1 MRPHSLT
8 ISGFLAYGSEVTIDF
23 DDLSSSGL
31 FLVYGDTGAGKTTIF
46 DAISYALFNKVPGQR
61 SKTSSASENYRSHH
75 ADPRTDTYVIL
86 DASVGQRRLRIHR
99 SPKYIRPKRVG
110 EGTTEEKARVTIE
123 EWNGKDWDALVESV
137 SAADHEIDNWIQL
150 SAEQFFKLVLLPQ
163 GEFAEFLKDS
173 GKDRDKIL
181 RKLFDVDA
189 YVGIERWFSDEED
202 KRVQNRYTAEGN
214 LEVSKARVA
223 AFLGKETSEIKSTEW
238 LDEQI
243 SAIDKTLPKLNDELS
258 VKNLTFEK
266 ALEAETGAKTK
277 FETYRK
283 YQDAKTELSTKE
295 AAWEVFRNDN
305 LDLIPASI
313 TDAKYLSEIRKF
325 ERNLEN
331 KISDAAKIN
340 SLIKDWAT
348 EHKTYLDKT
357 ELILSESQKIS
368 DNTTIVA
375 SNQKSLKELDEKQ
388 SKVDELFRN
397 SEEAKNKVEPLDNLL
412 SNFKNLVDQREEVS
426 VLAEKIAT
434 TQAEVSEFSFSENEK
449 KSLEERIE
457 KLLPGIEALTGR
469 ITTLERDLE
478 VILKIESAQKS
489 LGPLRQN
496 LNEFEV
502 AERTA
507 EEALKLARDHFV
519 ESQAGELAKLLAEGV
534 QCPVCGSSEHP
545 KKAAIS
551 QESNRDVLDRTE
563 KAFRVASKKRELAA
577 ESLQKPHADIAAFE
591 ATLSDPT
598 FVEKAKLDSL
608 LIEQRNALVSSIT
621 ELENARKSK
630 NIIEANE
637 ARANILMLAI
647 TNDSAR
653 HGELVVGCGKLEKQ
667 IKKDSDKLIGINQ
680 ELSLGLISKKLN
692 EVQSLMVN
700 LITQYKEA
708 AGAKV
713 EYDQLKSDLNA
724 KSTEIAVSQAKVD
737 AAKVST
743 EESLTRILGLEKQL
757 KIERGDEPVAAE
769 ITSIQSEL
777 ERIKELAEVGDAIK
791 TSVSNAKAIVKNFNS
806 AEFNES
812 VDVIQTEEI
821 RIAAEMER
829 QEAIAALGTAEK
841 LKSDISANRT
851 ELLDSFNALTETNTA
866 LEELQKISRH
876 VGGQGPK
883 KTPLVQY
890 YLSAMLKQVLHEAN
904 GVLQEITDNRYT
916 LYNDNEAG
924 GRGQVFLTIAV
935 TDSWT
940 GESRPSYTLSG
951 GETFVCSLALALGLA
966 NSVKQGAGLDS
977 LFIDEGFGTLDQTYL
992 ESVMQSL
999 DRLRSTGKLIGLISH
1014 VSELKQRIPTRVHV
1028 IKGRQGST
1036 IEMDLED
1043 ES

>member
-8 ISGFLAYGSEVTIDF
+8 ISGFLAYGGEVTINF

-61 SKTSSASENYRSHH
+61 AKTSSASENYRSHH
-75 ADPRTDTYVIL
+75 ANSKTDTYVIL

-110 EGTTEEKARVTIE
+110 EGTTEEKAKVTVE
-123 EWNGKDWDALVESV
+123 EWNGSDWDALVTSV
-137 SAADHEIDNWIQL
+137 SGADHEINNWIQL

-202 KRVQNRYTAEGN
+202 RRVKKRYSAESN
-214 LEVSKARVA
+214 VEVAKAKVG

-238 LDEQI
+238 LDDQI
-243 SAIDKTLPKLNDELS
+243 SAIDKILPNLNEELS
-258 VKNLTFEK
+258 SKNLAFEK
-266 ALEAETGAKTK
+266 ALEAETIAKTK
-277 FETYRK
+277 FQTYRK
-283 YQDAKTELSTKE
+283 YQDAKTDLDTKQ
-295 AAWEVFRNDN
+295 AAWEEFRANN
-305 LDLIPASI
+305 LALIPSSV
-313 TDAKYLSEIRKF
+313 TEAKYLSALGKI
-325 ERNLEN
+325 ERDLEN
-331 KISDAAKIN
+331 KISDASKVN
-340 SLIKDWAT
+340 SLIEDWAI
-348 EHKTYLDKT
+348 EQKTYLGKT
-357 ELILSESQKIS
+357 ELILSEGQKIS
-368 DNTTIVA
+368 DNTTFVA
-375 SNQKSLKELDEKQ
+375 SNQKILKELGDKQ
-388 SKVDELFRN
+388 SKVDELFRG
-397 SEEAKNKVEPLDNLL
+397 SEEAKNKVEPLESLL
-412 SNFKNLVDQREEVS
+412 SNFENLVNQREEIS
-426 VLAEKIAT
+426 VLAEKIVT
-434 TQAEVSEFSFSENEK
+434 TQHEVSELSLSEDEK
-449 KSLEERIE
+449 KTLEERIE
-457 KLLPGIEALTGR
+457 RLLPGIETLTGR
-469 ITTLERDLE
+469 ITTLERDLD

-489 LGPLRQN
+489 LGPLQQN
-496 LNEFEV
+496 LKVSEKE
-502 AERTA
+502 ELTA
-507 EEALKLARDHFV
+507 EESLKMARDHFV

-551 QESNRDVLDRTE
+551 QESNRDVLDQAE
-563 KAFRVASKKRELAA
+563 KSFRAASRKRELAA
-577 ESLQKPHADIAAFE
+577 ESLQKPLADIAAFK

-608 LIEQRNALVSSIT
+608 LIEQRNALVSSKT

-630 NIIEANE
+630 ITIEANE
-637 ARANILMLAI
+637 ARANFLTLAI

-653 HGELVVGCGKLEKQ
+653 HGELVIGCGKLEKH

-680 ELSLGLISKKLN
+680 ELSVELISQKLR
-692 EVQSLMVN
+692 EVQSSMVT
-700 LITQYKEA
+700 LTTQHKEA
-708 AGAKV
+708 AAAKV
-713 EYDQLKSDLNA
+713 DYEKLKGDLNA
-724 KSTEIAVSQAKVD
+724 KLTEIAVSQAKID
-737 AAKVST
+737 AAKASS

-757 KIERGDEPVAAE
+757 KIERGEEPVAVE
-769 ITSIQSEL
+769 ITSIQNEL
-777 ERIKELAEVGDAIK
+777 VRIKELVEEGGAIN
-791 TSVSNAKAIVKNFNS
+791 TSVSNAKAIVKNFNL
-806 AEFNES
+806 ADFKES
-812 VDVIQTEEI
+812 VDVTHAEEI
-821 RIAAEMER
+821 RIAAELER

-841 LKSDISANRT
+841 LKSDINANRN
-851 ELLDSFNALTETNTA
+851 ELLNSFNTLYETSTA

-904 GVLQEITDNRYT
+904 GVLQEITDNRYA

-966 NSVKQGAGLDS
+966 NAVKQGAGLDS

-1014 VSELKQRIPTRVHV
+1014 VSELKQRIPTRIHV

-1036 IEMDLED
+1036 VEIDLED
-1043 ES
+1043 E

>member
-1 MRPHSLT
+1 VRPHSLT
-8 ISGFLAYGSEVTIDF
+8 ISGFLAYGGEVTINF

-61 SKTSSASENYRSHH
+61 AKTSSASENYRSHH
-75 ADPRTDTYVIL
+75 ANSKTDTYVIL

-110 EGTTEEKARVTIE
+110 EGTTEEKAKVTVE
-123 EWNGKDWDALVESV
+123 EWNGSDWDALVTSV
-137 SAADHEIDNWIQL
+137 SGADHEINNWIQL

-202 KRVQNRYTAEGN
+202 RRVKKRYSAESN
-214 LEVSKARVA
+214 VEVAKAKVG

-238 LDEQI
+238 LDDQI
-243 SAIDKTLPKLNDELS
+243 SAIDKILPNLNEELS
-258 VKNLTFEK
+258 SKNLAFEK
-266 ALEAETGAKTK
+266 ALEAETIAKTK
-277 FETYRK
+277 FQTYRK
-283 YQDAKTELSTKE
+283 YQDAKTDLDTKQ
-295 AAWEVFRNDN
+295 AAWEEFRANN
-305 LDLIPASI
+305 LALIPSSV
-313 TDAKYLSEIRKF
+313 TEAKYLSALGKI
-325 ERNLEN
+325 ERDLEN
-331 KISDAAKIN
+331 KISDASKVN
-340 SLIKDWAT
+340 SLIEDWAI
-348 EHKTYLDKT
+348 EQKTYLGKT
-357 ELILSESQKIS
+357 ELILSEGQKIS
-368 DNTTIVA
+368 DNTTFVA
-375 SNQKSLKELDEKQ
+375 SNQKILKELGDKQ
-388 SKVDELFRN
+388 SKVDELFRG
-397 SEEAKNKVEPLDNLL
+397 SEEAKNKVEPLESLL
-412 SNFKNLVDQREEVS
+412 SNFENLVNQREEIS
-426 VLAEKIAT
+426 VLAEKIVT
-434 TQAEVSEFSFSENEK
+434 TQHEVSELSLSEDEK
-449 KSLEERIE
+449 KTLEERIE
-457 KLLPGIEALTGR
+457 RLLPGIETLTGR
-469 ITTLERDLE
+469 ITTLERDLD

-489 LGPLRQN
+489 LGPLQQN
-496 LNEFEV
+496 LKVSEKE
-502 AERTA
+502 ELTA
-507 EEALKLARDHFV
+507 EESLKMARDHFV

-551 QESNRDVLDRTE
+551 QESNRDVLDQAE
-563 KAFRVASKKRELAA
+563 KSFRAASRKRELAA
-577 ESLQKPHADIAAFE
+577 ESLQKPLADIAAFK

-608 LIEQRNALVSSIT
+608 LIEQRNALVSSKT

-630 NIIEANE
+630 ITIEANE
-637 ARANILMLAI
+637 ARANFLTLAI

-653 HGELVVGCGKLEKQ
+653 HGELVIGCGKLEKH

-680 ELSLGLISKKLN
+680 ELSVELISQKLR
-692 EVQSLMVN
+692 EVQSSMVT
-700 LITQYKEA
+700 LTTQHKEA
-708 AGAKV
+708 AAAKV
-713 EYDQLKSDLNA
+713 DYEKLKGDLNA
-724 KSTEIAVSQAKVD
+724 KLTEIAVSQAKID
-737 AAKVST
+737 AAKASS

-757 KIERGDEPVAAE
+757 KIERGEEPVAVE
-769 ITSIQSEL
+769 ITSIQNEL
-777 ERIKELAEVGDAIK
+777 VRIKELVEEGGAIN
-791 TSVSNAKAIVKNFNS
+791 TSVSNAKAIVKNFNL
-806 AEFNES
+806 ADFKES
-812 VDVIQTEEI
+812 VDVTHAEEI
-821 RIAAEMER
+821 RIAAELER

-841 LKSDISANRT
+841 LKSDINANRN
-851 ELLDSFNALTETNTA
+851 ELLNSFNTLYETSTA

-904 GVLQEITDNRYT
+904 GVLQEITDNRYA

-966 NSVKQGAGLDS
+966 NAVKQGAGLDS

-1014 VSELKQRIPTRVHV
+1014 VSELKQRIPTRIHV

-1036 IEMDLED
+1036 VEIDLED
-1043 ES
+1043 E

>member
-8 ISGFLAYGSEVTIDF
+8 ISGFLAYGGEVTINF

-61 SKTSSASENYRSHH
+61 AKTSSASENYRSHH
-75 ADPRTDTYVIL
+75 ADSNTDTYVIL
-86 DASVGQRRLRIHR
+86 VASVGQRRLRIHR

-110 EGTTEEKARVTIE
+110 EGTTEEKAKVTVE
-123 EWNGKDWDALVESV
+123 EWNGSDWDALVTSV
-137 SAADHEIDNWIQL
+137 SGADHEIDNWIQL

-202 KRVQNRYTAEGN
+202 KRVKNRYTVEGN
-214 LEVSKARVA
+214 VEVAKAKVA
-223 AFLGKETSEIKSTEW
+223 AFLGKETSDIKSTEW

-243 SAIDKTLPKLNDELS
+243 STIDKTLPNLNDKLS
-258 VKNLTFEK
+258 AKNLAFEK
-266 ALEAETGAKTK
+266 ALEAETSAKTK

-283 YQDAKTELSTKE
+283 YQDAKTELVTQE
-295 AAWEVFRNDN
+295 AAWDVFRNDN
-305 LDLIPASI
+305 LDLIPASV
-313 TDAKYLSEIRKF
+313 TDAKYLSELGKI
-325 ERNLEN
+325 ERSLEN
-331 KISDAAKIN
+331 QISDAAKIN
-340 SLIKDWAT
+340 SLIEEWAT
-348 EHKTYLDKT
+348 EQKTYLDRI
-357 ELILSESQKIS
+357 ELIQIENQKIT
-368 DNTTIVA
+368 DNTTFVT
-375 SNQKSLKELDEKQ
+375 SNEKPLKALDDKQ
-388 SKVDELFRN
+388 SKEGELFRD
-397 SEEAKNKVEPLDNLL
+397 SEEAKNKVEPLESLL
-412 SNFKNLVDQREEVS
+412 GNFENLVAQREEIG
-426 VLAEKIAT
+426 VLAEKIAA
-434 TQAEVSEFSFSENEK
+434 TQTEISQFSLSEDEK
-449 KSLEERIE
+449 KGLEERIE

-469 ITTLERDLE
+469 ITTLERDIE

-489 LGPLRQN
+489 LGPIQQN
-496 LNEFEV
+496 LKAFEE
-502 AERTA
+502 AELTA
-507 EEALKLARDHFV
+507 EESLKLARDHFV

-551 QESNRDVLDRTE
+551 KESNRDVLDLAE
-563 KAFRVASKKRELAA
+563 KAFRAASKKRELAN
-577 ESLQKPHADIAAFE
+577 ESLQKPLADITALE
-591 ATLSDPT
+591 ATLSDPI
-598 FVEKAKLDSL
+598 FVDKATLDL
-608 LIEQRNALVSSIT
+608 ELTKQRDNLVSSRV
-621 ELENARKSK
+621 ELESARESK
-630 NIIEANE
+630 ATMEANE
-637 ARANILMLAI
+637 SRVNILTLAI

-653 HGELVVGCGKLEKQ
+653 HGELVIGCGKLEKQ

-680 ELSLGLISKKLN
+680 ELSKDLISQKLS
-692 EVQSLMVN
+692 EVKSSVVVLT
-700 LITQYKEA
+700 TQHKEA
-708 AGAKV
+708 AAAKI
-713 EYDQLKSDLNA
+713 EFEKLKVALNT

-737 AAKVST
+737 AAKASS

-757 KIERGDEPVAAE
+757 KVGRNEEPVVIE
-769 ITSIQSEL
+769 IADIQNEL
-777 ERIKELAEVGDAIK
+777 GRIKELSEEGGAIN
-791 TSVSNAKAIVKNFNS
+791 TSVSNAKAVVKTFK
-806 AEFNES
+806 AADFTES
-812 VDVIQTEEI
+812 VDVAQSEEA
-821 RIAAEMER
+821 RIAAELER

-841 LKSDISANRT
+841 LKSDINANRN
-851 ELLDSFNALTETNTA
+851 ELLASFNALVEANTA
-866 LEELQKISRH
+866 LEELQRISRH

-924 GRGQVFLTIAV
+924 GLGQVFLTIAV

-966 NSVKQGAGLDS
+966 NAVKQGAGLDS

-1043 ES
+1043 E